1 MIAETEAYKGRK
13 FTCDNCD
20 YVVSSDAMSDFGV
33 EDFNY
38 CPYCGAVQE
47 ERMKENSIYKYIET
61 HDKDN
66 DVCKRIDN
74 YMGDKKM
81 LTSSD
86 MDKLLEDA
94 EDVIC
99 SYRAL
104 LYEILKDVSIGQFV
118 KR

>member
-1 MIAETEAYKGRK
+1 MILAIALVVGQFRRK
-13 FTCDNCD
+13 
-20 YVVSSDAMSDFGV
+20 
-33 EDFNY
+33 E
-38 CPYCGAVQE
+38 
-47 ERMKENSIYKYIET
+47 MKENSIYKYMET

-66 DVCKRIDN
+66 DVCNRIDN

-94 EDVIC
+94 EDVIY

-104 LYEILKDVSIGQFV
+104 LYDILKDVSIGQFV